1 MKNPYLIFIS
11 KKVSSIIMMGCFLLS
26 LNLFSQTPPE
36 GINYQAIARDSS
48 GNTINNIINLSVK
61 FIIWDSIIAGNSVY
75 AETHSP
81 VSTNRFGLFTLVI
94 GSGAPVSNLFSSIAW
109 HNGNKYLEVLIDTVG
124 SINPVSMGRA
134 QMMSVP
140 YALYAKSAGG
150 VIGVTGSTGS
160 TGVTGATGA
169 TGVTGATG
177 ATGVTGADGADGA
190 LTAWSLFGNQAIG
203 SVNFIG
209 TTDSADFVIKTNS
222 VERLRVKT
230 DGKVG
235 IGTAA
240 PASKLDVSGTIN
252 ISGSTSELNRS
263 QTAGANLAPIAYGN
277 ISSLGIINAG
287 TGNFTVSMQ
296 SAGIYIINITGEF
309 YNELSYITLVTPVDF
324 HAKPSAGDDGL
335 GNLEIKLYPPSGFF
349 VAGGFQFITYKP

>member
-11 KKVSSIIMMGCFLLS
+11 KKVSSIIMMGCFLSS
-26 LNLFSQTPPE
+26 LNLFSQNPPE

-48 GNTINNIINLSVK
+48 GNTINNIINLSVT
-61 FIIWDSIIAGNSVY
+61 FIILDSIIAGDTVFL
-75 AETHSP
+75 EMHSP
-81 VSTNRFGLFTLVI
+81 VSTNRYGLFNLVI
-94 GSGAPVSNLFSSIAW
+94 GKINPSSFSAITW

-252 ISGSTSELNRS
+252 ISGSGSELNRS

-277 ISSLGIINAG
+277 ISNSGIINAG
-287 TGNFTVSMQ
+287 TGNFSVSMI
-296 SAGIYIINITGEF
+296 SAGIYTINITGEF
-309 YNELSYITLVTPVDF
+309 YNETSYITLVTPVDF
-324 HAKPSAGDDGL
+324 HAKPSAGDDGS